1 MSFFFGSFYFENGRK
16 QKLLVRCLAFTSLI
30 EDVVERL
37 EYDKRDSTE
46 KDFDF
51 EYIVRETH
59 EVPRLAS
66 L

>member
-1 MSFFFGSFYFENGRK
+1 M
-16 QKLLVRCLAFTSLI
+16 LVRCLAFASLI